1 MDRDP
6 QIWVRIAQNFRK
18 GIWNLSY
25 LDLESRG
32 AKLFRTMEW
41 GKVIQSCPTLCDT
54 MDCSPPGSSVLG
66 IFQARML
73 EWFAIP
79 SPGDLPDP
87 GMEPRSP
94 ALQADSLPSEPP
106 GKPLRTAWDR
116 GIWGNAWAAT
126 LLPYLRW
133 GCGPVA
139 AKFGVGMKD
148 ADIQA
153 LLYMESW
160 WHFQMVS

>member
-1 MDRDP
+1 
-6 QIWVRIAQNFRK
+6 
-18 GIWNLSY
+18 
-25 LDLESRG
+25 
-32 AKLFRTMEW
+32 
-41 GKVIQSCPTLCDT
+41 

-106 GKPLRTAWDR
+106 GKPLRTAGDG

-126 LLPYLRW
+126 LLPYPR
-133 GCGPVA
+133 
-139 AKFGVGMKD
+139 
-148 ADIQA
+148 
-153 LLYMESW
+153 
-160 WHFQMVS
+160 